1 MRKWVCFYFR
11 FIQKCVFPF
20 KFNGVEHHEC
30 ILVSVYII
38 PVIHI
43 SKNVEKKCKT
53 YVISGRLLPTLVQ
66 HRDRR
71 LIKIRIM
78 ISHHNDDHILCFKPK
93 WFQNLFKKEEKRFF
107 SFCGL
112 KLPQFLCPY
121 CFLTLTVSAK
131 GEGKHI
137 QGNYGDCSSNCPGS
151 QKRNKDGAEKLS
163 KGFH

>member
-1 MRKWVCFYFR
+1 MIMRKWVCFYFR

-78 ISHHNDDHILCFKPK
+78 IGFHNDDHILCFKPK
-93 WFQNLFKKEEKRFF
+93 CL
-107 SFCGL
+107 
-112 KLPQFLCPY
+112 
-121 CFLTLTVSAK
+121 
-131 GEGKHI
+131 
-137 QGNYGDCSSNCPGS
+137 
-151 QKRNKDGAEKLS
+151 RNMFS
-163 KGFH
+163 KGGRNVFSVFVVTSFHNFFVLIVF

>member
-66 HRDRR
+66 HRDRW
-71 LIKIRIM
+71 LIRIRIM
-78 ISHHNDDHILCFKPK
+78 ISFHILNEYESSLMTTYILCFKPK
-93 WFQNLFKKEEKRFF
+93 CLRNMFSKGGGNVFFQFLWSQASTISLSLLFSDID
-107 SFCGL
+107 SFC
-112 KLPQFLCPY
+112 Q
-121 CFLTLTVSAK
+121 
-131 GEGKHI
+131 
-137 QGNYGDCSSNCPGS
+137 
-151 QKRNKDGAEKLS
+151 R
-163 KGFH
+163 